1 MRTSSLVI
9 TGIITSLLGVSAY
22 QAIRLREMDA
32 QITIL
37 SRKAE
42 FVGSRPVPIQPRTP
56 KDLSAELDAALKE
69 NRSLRQAIA
78 GTQPKESSDIVD
90 RVESLREV
98 LKRLP
103 EQQIPQLVY
112 ASDSDW
118 YAAVDGRLETAE
130 DYRIALARLRASAEE
145 KFAKLMQPALR
156 AYLDANSGA
165 FPQEV
170 IQLQPYFGQPVDP
183 AALQHYKVVRAA
195 EIKSVQVGGEW
206 AITQASVVDSD
217 YDSHIVIGPRGS
229 GAYSNRS
236 LK

>member
-1 MRTSSLVI
+1 MI
-9 TGIITSLLGVSAY
+9 AY
-22 QAIRLREMDA
+22 QAIRLRELDA

-42 FVGSRPVPIQPRTP
+42 FAGSRPVPIQPRTP

-90 RVESLREV
+90 RVETLREV

-118 YAAVDGRLETAE
+118 YAAVDGRLE
-130 DYRIALARLRASAEE
+130 
-145 KFAKLMQPALR
+145 
-156 AYLDANSGA
+156 
-165 FPQEV
+165 
-170 IQLQPYFGQPVDP
+170 
-183 AALQHYKVVRAA
+183 
-195 EIKSVQVGGEW
+195 
-206 AITQASVVDSD
+206 
-217 YDSHIVIGPRGS
+217 RGIS
-229 GAYSNRS
+229 RRS
-236 LK
+236 RS